1 MVFLF
6 ILLYGEDEHQ
16 FGTRIIVISSVR
28 DSNQNLNENPPLITK
43 VSEKQ
48 QQFGTSRD
56 WINIIFP
63 FDTNW
68 TSMKIAIKIPQVDLV
83 TFS

>member
-1 MVFLF
+1 MLQEIHGISFHPF
-6 ILLYGEDEHQ
+6 ILEDERQ

-68 TSMKIAIKIPQVDLV
+68 TSMKIATCKRME
-83 TFS
+83 

>member
-1 MVFLF
+1 MLQEIHGISFHPF
-6 ILLYGEDEHQ
+6 ILEDERQ

-48 QQFGTSRD
+48 QQI
-56 WINIIFP
+56 WNIMRL
-63 FDTNW
+63 D
-68 TSMKIAIKIPQVDLV
+68 
-83 TFS
+83 